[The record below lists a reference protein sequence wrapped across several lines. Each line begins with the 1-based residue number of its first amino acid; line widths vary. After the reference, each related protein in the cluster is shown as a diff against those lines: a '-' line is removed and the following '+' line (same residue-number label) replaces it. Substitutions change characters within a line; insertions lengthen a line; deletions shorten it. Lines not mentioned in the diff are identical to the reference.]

1 MAAAEDEYRGMAA
14 LFGAFGQEYQ
24 LISAQA
30 QVFHE

>member
-1 MAAAEDEYRGMAA
+1 MAA